1 MLSRLVGR
9 RAPMIW
15 HARLPIRWM
24 NHSLGRRA
32 VIPSPTPYI
41 LLDTHSTTTV
51 TNRVSRVQSTV
62 AAKVPTSS
70 LSNTTSKQQKIFMLN
85 RDLIFV
91 GLRASHVDHQLAVM
105 YARLKIGH
113 MKRALRLYNSLTDHY
128 PDQKERLTNVNIY
141 NAFIDA
147 CVKRDGKL
155 THLALHWLDKM
166 EKQQI
171 KPNLTTYVILIKG
184 FLRSGNVNAAHSLLM
199 EMLKEGHDIYAFMLN
214 RNISNHDL
222 EMLNLLHRARE
233 GGYFEIS
240 LAQINKL
247 LSSAG
252 RPTIEST
259 KTPTDLSSVLET
271 RPTDILNVDL
281 LKALLIPVEANNT
294 KLYERQ
300 LHFEEQAVSASLE
313 RLRVVA
319 GMQDTETPSNSY
331 SLRSL
336 MWSWYQKLYPMI
348 VEEQQNARSPV
359 RRTDALTG
367 SLFLLLLNAE
377 KLSMLTIQQLLR
389 LSIDRDMANDINAMH
404 ATSEIGNAIEME
416 YYTEQLCK
424 CKNDL
429 IKARHFNLQALYSS
443 RQLFDIHTREIQ
455 TKLLEEEEKEGD
467 WLVRWPKHI
476 RIKLGSL
483 LISMLLRVAKIKTT
497 YYDKETGRYV

>member
-1 MLSRLVGR
+1 
-9 RAPMIW
+9 
-15 HARLPIRWM
+15 
-24 NHSLGRRA
+24 
-32 VIPSPTPYI
+32 
-41 LLDTHSTTTV
+41 
-51 TNRVSRVQSTV
+51 
-62 AAKVPTSS
+62 
-70 LSNTTSKQQKIFMLN
+70 
-85 RDLIFV
+85 
-91 GLRASHVDHQLAVM
+91 
-105 YARLKIGH
+105 
-113 MKRALRLYNSLTDHY
+113 
-128 PDQKERLTNVNIY
+128 
-141 NAFIDA
+141 
-147 CVKRDGKL
+147 
-155 THLALHWLDKM
+155 
-166 EKQQI
+166 
-171 KPNLTTYVILIKG
+171 
-184 FLRSGNVNAAHSLLM
+184 
-199 EMLKEGHDIYAFMLN
+199 
-214 RNISNHDL
+214 
-222 EMLNLLHRARE
+222 LLHRARE

-429 IKARHFNLQALYSS
+429 AKARCLNLQALYLSG
-443 RQLFDIHTREIQ
+443 QLFDMHTRKNQ
-455 TKLLEEEEKEGD
+455 AKLLEEEEKEGD
-467 WLVRWPKHI
+467 WLARWPKDI
-476 RIKLGSL
+476 RIKLGAL

-497 YYDKETGRYV
+497 YYDKETGKNV